1 VYKFKEPTPC
11 LGYICSFS
19 DLQVKV
25 IFLDEIMTRPESPT
39 QTDIIEYDTK
49 SLKDTR
55 VLLEKVELNEATQ
68 FIELN
73 PHQRLWQV
81 LHKKITV

>member
-1 VYKFKEPTPC
+1 
-11 LGYICSFS
+11 
-19 DLQVKV
+19 
-25 IFLDEIMTRPESPT
+25 MTRPESPT

-81 LHKKITV
+81 LHKKNHCLIIICFYIVFYFKKAFIGRKCS